1 MIPVQQVSIYSLAC
15 FGEVIRIEVMN
26 LMKPEDQKMKQ
37 IDMMYEGVTMFL
49 RTISY
54 VGPYIWLP
62 WTLPWVVVVCV
73 KHSVD
78 MYRRRRRSQLLPLST
93 GHVASV

>member
-1 MIPVQQVSIYSLAC
+1 MIPVQQVSIYFLTS

-26 LMKPEDQKMKQ
+26 LMKPEDQKMKH

-49 RTISY
+49 RTIYYSGY
-54 VGPYIWLP
+54 VWLP
-62 WTLPWVVVVCV
+62 YGLLCVAVVCV

-78 MYRRRRRSQLLPLST
+78 IYRRRRRSRLLPLST
-93 GHVASV
+93 GHVA

>member
-1 MIPVQQVSIYSLAC
+1 
-15 FGEVIRIEVMN
+15 MN

-49 RTISY
+49 VTISY
-54 VGPYIWLP
+54 VGPYLWLP
-62 WTLPWVVVVCV
+62 LTLLCVVVVCV

-78 MYRRRRRSQLLPLST
+78 IHRRRRRSRLLPLST
-93 GHVASV
+93 GHVASA